1 MEIVTGVVVVAATCD
16 GGGDVIGGDGGHHL
30 DYLLHLIFLFTGSNF
45 LT

>member
-1 MEIVTGVVVVAATCD
+1 MEILTRVVGVIAVVMVVTGD
-16 GGGDVIGGDGGHHL
+16 GGGHHL

>member
-1 MEIVTGVVVVAATCD
+1 MIAVAMVVVHH

-30 DYLLHLIFLFTGSNF
+30 DYLLHFIFLFTDSNF